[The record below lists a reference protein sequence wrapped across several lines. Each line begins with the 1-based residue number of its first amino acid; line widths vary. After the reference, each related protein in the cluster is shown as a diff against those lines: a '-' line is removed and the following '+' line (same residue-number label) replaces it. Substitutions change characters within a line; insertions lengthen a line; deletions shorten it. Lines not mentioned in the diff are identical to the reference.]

1 MNGIYINFRT
11 SNSSV
16 NSTISQGANIRIS
29 IVPNPIIMD
38 PDLRGIQEVKL
49 FIIPYISNVVLIIK
63 TSVFGL
69 FYVSVGNLIWHRTNE
84 SLSVFK
90 LKWPLSAFEV
100 M

>member
-1 MNGIYINFRT
+1 MNEIYINFRT
-11 SNSSV
+11 NNISV
-16 NSTISQGANIRIS
+16 SSTISQGANIQIS
-29 IVPNPIIMD
+29 IVPNPFIMD
-38 PDLRGIQEVKL
+38 PDLGGIQEVKL

-63 TSVFGL
+63 TSIFGL
-69 FYVSVGNLIWHRTNE
+69 FYVSVGIIIWHRTDE